1 MAALALLAICAV
13 FGVFF
18 LKMFL
23 MGQDSAARD
32 AMAEKALQAARAGAE
47 YGAYQSLAN
56 GACAN
61 ATLSLPGFS
70 GFNVAVSCTRAS
82 VVEAGEAIKIDSW
95 TATACS
101 AATCPSAPSA
111 AYVERQVKIDIAM

>member
-32 AMAEKALQAARAGAE
+32 AMAEKALQEARAGAE
-47 YGAYQSLAN
+47 YGAYQS
-56 GACAN
+56 
-61 ATLSLPGFS
+61 
-70 GFNVAVSCTRAS
+70 
-82 VVEAGEAIKIDSW
+82 
-95 TATACS
+95 
-101 AATCPSAPSA
+101 
-111 AYVERQVKIDIAM
+111 